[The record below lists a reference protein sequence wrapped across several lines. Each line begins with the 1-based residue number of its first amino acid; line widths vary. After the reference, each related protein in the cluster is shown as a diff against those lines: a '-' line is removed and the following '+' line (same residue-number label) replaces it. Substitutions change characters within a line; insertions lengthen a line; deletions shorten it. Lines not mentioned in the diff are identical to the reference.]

1 MAKKP
6 TTQYFTNVP
15 DPSTPEGQA
24 YAAAQAA
31 FDLQLERESY
41 SQLVDTDIPSKNKP
55 GTFVQKREYYPSQIP
70 VERMDELSV
79 ENIEKAYAKSR
90 EASQAVDQA
99 RKDSTRIS
107 PAYWVTQTDF
117 QDTFGRR
124 YNPMNPQDQRDFF
137 SLVQNA
143 PGATRRTDV
152 AGADVGAVIASRQRP
167 ESLPTYQDIGGV
179 KVPENALGYTKEQQ
193 QAARLSGFKTAE
205 QAQQYSGTYSE
216 KPRYAIQ
223 RDVDKN
229 LALDRQMNLLGI
241 MRSSQKPSKKEE
253 LPYSEREGG
262 PLEDPKDILKY
273 IQQYAPETLTP
284 EQKAAL
290 GMQPELSAEPYA
302 ARAGIEAKKPTPPT
316 PPLMTPGVDVEGPPL
331 SARGLSQLK
340 RDAQEEVPQGY
351 KSWSEYNDA
360 QLNRIRGEEESQSTE
375 GLGAGR
381 REPSAL
387 EQGIRAV
394 QAGQQFGQNLVG
406 AAVGQGKKAMDKV
419 SSIAKAMVDKQRRA
433 GMAQAIGVSQPH
445 GGMPLDQQQLLRLW
459 SLKNPGKT
467 DVTVGE
473 LEEFG
478 KTIYTPTEADVEEF
492 GQGMEVGPADFNV
505 NAPSAATQQI
515 MRQMG
520 GRGTAA
526 PLATPT
532 GTKPLTRG
540 RFEFD
545 SELPSAVKS
554 SIDRMSAMPQVQTT
568 QPLTKISDKAKTQEK
583 RKTLSFTYGMSDAE
597 VSAEYEKIFGR
608 EGKNLPIEV
617 KKDMIERYR
626 LGEMAESGAIFGGD
640 PMYEMEIDPNTGE
653 LKLNPK
659 SKK

>member
-1 MAKKP
+1 MAKRQP
-6 TTQYFTNVP
+6 TQYFTNVP

-24 YAAAQAA
+24 YAAGEALLTAITTGSS
-31 FDLQLERESY
+31 E
-41 SQLVDTDIPSKNKP
+41 
-55 GTFVQKREYYPSQIP
+55 VQKLAQKARETTSAVDQA
-70 VERMDELSV
+70 RS
-79 ENIEKAYAKSR
+79 
-90 EASQAVDQA
+90 AVDQA

-179 KVPENALGYTKEQQ
+179 KVPENAFGISREEQKKAREEGYSSTEEKKQTEQRFKDARAEVKDRELTRRGMS
-193 QAARLSGFKTAE
+193 AALVGGISKPWE
-205 QAQQYSGTYSE
+205 QAQPS
-216 KPRYAIQ
+216 
-223 RDVDKN
+223 
-229 LALDRQMNLLGI
+229 
-241 MRSSQKPSKKEE
+241 KPSKKEE

-316 PPLMTPGVDVEGPPL
+316 SSLMTPGVDVEGPPL

-492 GQGMEVGPADFNV
+492 GQGMEVGPADFNI
-505 NAPSAATQQI
+505 NAPSAVTQQI

-520 GRGTAA
+520 GRGATS

-545 SELPSAVKS
+545 SELPAAVKS

-568 QPLTKISDKAKTQEK
+568 QPLTKISDKAQTQEK
-583 RKTLSFTYGMSDAE
+583 RKTLSFTEGMSDAE

-640 PMYEMEIDPNTGE
+640 PMYEMEIDPETGE

>member
-1 MAKKP
+1 MINESKKSSKP
-6 TTQYFTNVP
+6 LPAGTSYFTS
-15 DPSTPEGQA
+15 DPNKEAAYKAGEELLYQITSKIPE
-24 YAAAQAA
+24 
-31 FDLQLERESY
+31 
-41 SQLVDTDIPSKNKP
+41 
-55 GTFVQKREYYPSQIP
+55 SQIQATA
-70 VERMDELSV
+70 
-79 ENIEKAYAKSR
+79 ENAIEARRKGGYT
-90 EASQAVDQA
+90 VDDDNSN
-99 RKDSTRIS
+99 KRIS
-107 PAYWVTQTDF
+107 PVYWVTQNDF
-117 QDTFGRR
+117 KQAFGRN
-124 YNPMNPQDQRDFF
+124 YNPMNETDRQDFF

-143 PGATRRTDV
+143 PGARRRTDV

-167 ESLPTYQDIGGV
+167 ESLPTYQDIDGV
-179 KVPENALGYTKEQQ
+179 KIPETAFGYTAKEQKR
-193 QAARLSGFKTAE
+193 ARDLGFKSIQDFKDAE
-205 QAQQYSGTYSE
+205 KYDGSYSDQPRRLIQQE
-216 KPRYAIQ
+216 
-223 RDVDKN
+223 VDKN
-229 LALDRQMNLLGI
+229 LALDRQINLLGI
-241 MRSSQKPSKKEE
+241 MKSSQKPSKKEE

-316 PPLMTPGVDVEGPPL
+316 SSLMTPGVDVEGPPL

-492 GQGMEVGPADFNV
+492 GQGMEVGPADFNI
-505 NAPSAATQQI
+505 NAPSAVTQQI

-520 GRGTAA
+520 GRGATS

-545 SELPSAVKS
+545 SELPAAVKS

-568 QPLTKISDKAKTQEK
+568 QPLTKISDKAQTQEK
-583 RKTLSFTYGMSDAE
+583 RKTLSFTEGMSDAE

-640 PMYEMEIDPNTGE
+640 PMYEMEIDPETGE